1 MARMM
6 TCWSE
11 WKRFP
16 RRESSDPIVAPV
28 SPGLYEVRQVRS
40 GALFAFGASGNVA
53 RALAELADQPRS
65 FGAWFT
71 RKAPE
76 QLPDLEYRVC
86 ATANIEDAKTI
97 AHGMMGRR
105 DVYLSGAA

>member
-1 MARMM
+1 MASMI

-16 RRESSDPIVAPV
+16 KRDSSDPIVAPI
-28 SPGLYEVRQVRS
+28 SAGLYEVRHIAS

-53 RALAELADQPRS
+53 RALAQLADQPRTLGS
-65 FGAWFT
+65 WLT

-76 QLPDLEYRVC
+76 RLPDLEYRVC
-86 ATANIEDAKTI
+86 ATANLEDAKII